1 MQLRVSQLAVVA
13 FLALPAPAAFGQLFG
28 SIAYSEKDRQ
38 YGWANN
44 YPTRAAAEKAAVES
58 CRTSG
63 KNCRS
68 VLWFRNGCGALVT
81 GPDGHGA
88 GWAATEPGAVNNA
101 LKACAAKSGACAL
114 TRSFCTK
121 EPG

>member
-1 MQLRVSQLAVVA
+1 MSIRRLLPFFFTTAVEPLPAGAQRYIIGPWPLILFRVNRGAIIASGGRMQLRVSQLAVVA

-68 VLWFRNGCGALVT
+68 VLWFR
-81 GPDGHGA
+81 
-88 GWAATEPGAVNNA
+88 
-101 LKACAAKSGACAL
+101 
-114 TRSFCTK
+114 
-121 EPG
+121 